1 MAAGWGYKRNLPMK
15 REVEQSDRASAA
27 GAAIAARAGDG
38 DGDPHDAPK
47 AGEQGEDQVEDAG
60 GIAG

>member
-1 MAAGWGYKRNLPMK
+1 MK